1 MQRATTL
8 FIAGTI
14 AAAALAQHHLY
25 FEASPTT
32 SPAQLN
38 WSVSD
43 AQGILRSSG
52 EGERGARASI
62 ALPDG
67 SYQLRLQGNGG
78 SGTYML
84 RDVSTGLVIAGGTLS
99 KGDQSIG
106 FQLPHDMDGGGLV
119 PTPLA
124 VTLEQVAS
132 GFSQITDLANCGD
145 ERMFVVQRG
154 GSVRIIDGNGNTLPT
169 PFLTIPS
176 NQIISG
182 GQEQGLLSLVF
193 HPDYANNGEFFV
205 NYTAPGLGGDGH
217 SRVSRFR
224 VSGDPN
230 VADVASEQILYVLPQ
245 PYGNHNGGDMEFGPD
260 GYLYVGFG
268 DGGSANDPQNHGQ
281 THSSALGTMLRLDVD
296 GGDPYAIPADNPF
309 VNTQDTL
316 PEIWATGLRNPWRF
330 AFDEL
335 TGDLYIGDVGQNAWE
350 EVNFMAAGEG
360 AGANYGWRC
369 YEGNANFNLNGCLP
383 ASAYVFPVAVHANSF
398 NNWCSITGGR
408 VYRGSDY
415 PRLYG
420 RYFYTDFCKP
430 ELRSLARDGEGA
442 WQTTVVLAS
451 SVAQVST
458 FGTNSAM
465 ELFLA
470 RLPGTIH
477 RIKDACTAPAPVI
490 TVNGIELTSTPGSA
504 YAWTLNGTLI
514 PGADA
519 QTYTATENGVYQVLV
534 EVNTGCVQ
542 ASAPVEVT
550 GVGMEELAA
559 ATLLLWPNPAG
570 DQLRISGIPAGAND
584 MRLELHD
591 QAGRIVAAYNP
602 ARLRDGMTLDISRLQ
617 QGAYIVLLRDGSGVM
632 HMATRLT
639 VVR

>member
-1 MQRATTL
+1 MPRTTSL
-8 FIAGTI
+8 LITAAI
-14 AAAALAQHHLY
+14 VAAAQAQHQVHLDV
-25 FEASPTT
+25 SPHPT
-32 SPAQLN
+32 PVALE
-38 WSVSD
+38 WSVANASGVLH
-43 AQGILRSSG
+43 ASGRSESG
-52 EGERGARASI
+52 KRKTLT
-62 ALPDG
+62 LPDG
-67 SYQLRLQGNGG
+67 SYHLRVQGDGG
-78 SGTYML
+78 AGTYML
-84 RDVSTGLVIAGGTLS
+84 RDAATGLVLAGGILS
-99 KGDQSIG
+99 KGELGIG
-106 FQLPHDMDGGGLV
+106 FDLPFSPKGGGLV

-132 GFSQITDLANCGD
+132 GFSQITDLVHCGD
-145 ERMFVVQRG
+145 DRMFVVQRG
-154 GSVRIIDGNGNTLPT
+154 GAVRIIDGNGNTLPT

-230 VADVASEQILYVLPQ
+230 VADPASEQVLYVLPQ

-268 DGGSANDPQNHGQ
+268 DGGSANDPQNYSQ
-281 THSSALGTMLRLDVD
+281 THTSALGTMLRLDVD
-296 GGDPYAIPADNPF
+296 GGDPYAIPEDNPF

-350 EVNFMAAGEG
+350 EVSFMAAGEG

-398 NNWCSITGGR
+398 NNWCSVTGGR
-408 VYRGSDY
+408 VYRGADY

-430 ELRSLARDGEGA
+430 ELRSLARDGDGA
-442 WQTTVVLAS
+442 WQSTVVLAS

-477 RIKDACTAPAPVI
+477 RIKDACTALAPVI
-490 TVNGIELTSTPGSA
+490 TVNGSELSSSPGIA
-504 YAWTLNGTLI
+504 YSWTLNGTPI
-514 PGADA
+514 PGADG
-519 QTYTATENGVYQVLV
+519 QEHTATENGVYQVLV
-534 EVNTGCVQ
+534 EVNPGCVQ

-550 GVGMEELAA
+550 EVGIEGLGGEMLR
-559 ATLLLWPNPAG
+559 LWPNPAG
-570 DQLRISGIPAGAND
+570 DHLRISGMPPGAHD

-591 QAGRIVAAYNP
+591 QAGRLVAAYAP
-602 ARLRDGMTLDISRLQ
+602 ARIKDGMTLDISRLQ
-617 QGAYIVLLRDGSGVM
+617 QGAYIVVLRDAMGTT

-639 VVR
+639 VLR